1 MTRDRS
7 GSRALVVVVSGHQ
20 PRPPRIGL
28 ARDEGVQISVEV
40 VRNPHQLRGTETA
53 LTVNCPRQRVGRHP
67 DSSSHT
73 PLLAPRNQTCYTVA
87 NRVVH
92 LVDRTGILGKSQY
105 RALRRLHQLGAGD
118 SKHLTWPHYVI
129 ALYRRLACP
138 VHLLVLCPTTT
149 VARWAATPIDFG
161 AGTLTPTVIGPDT
174 IPAIAEPDTARELP
188 DLMMLSAMVHH
199 HNRAVLRALTRIFAA
214 DIPDHELYDVLSR
227 LILFRWSHSIYSAF
241 PQVGIRPAS
250 RIRPRL
256 AKSARFGPV
265 LGARCL
271 QRTALTCD
279 RSSAS
284 ASRARAGKRPERP
297 KCAVN
302 YALS

>member
-1 MTRDRS
+1 M
-7 GSRALVVVVSGHQ
+7 
-20 PRPPRIGL
+20 
-28 ARDEGVQISVEV
+28 QISVEV

-149 VARWAATPIDFG
+149 VARWAATPSTSEPEHSPQPSSD
-161 AGTLTPTVIGPDT
+161 PTQSQRSP
-174 IPAIAEPDTARELP
+174 
-188 DLMMLSAMVHH
+188 
-199 HNRAVLRALTRIFAA
+199 
-214 DIPDHELYDVLSR
+214 
-227 LILFRWSHSIYSAF
+227 
-241 PQVGIRPAS
+241 S
-250 RIRPRL
+250 RIPHENC
-256 AKSARFGPV
+256 P
-265 LGARCL
+265 
-271 QRTALTCD
+271 T
-279 RSSAS
+279 
-284 ASRARAGKRPERP
+284 
-297 KCAVN
+297 
-302 YALS
+302 

>member
-1 MTRDRS
+1 
-7 GSRALVVVVSGHQ
+7 
-20 PRPPRIGL
+20 
-28 ARDEGVQISVEV
+28 VQISVEV

-227 LILFRWSHSIYSAF
+227 LIL
-241 PQVGIRPAS
+241 P
-250 RIRPRL
+250 
-256 AKSARFGPV
+256 KSAREYLEELMTTINFPW
-265 LGARCL
+265 ADDTEYA
-271 QRTALTCD
+271 QEQ
-279 RSSAS
+279 
-284 ASRARAGKRPERP
+284 RARGEARGKAEG
-297 KCAVN
+297 KAE
-302 YALS
+302 ALLTVLESRSLTITDTDRARILGCDDGQQIQNWLTRAASVPTVEDLLT